1 MALWPSI
8 RNQRPHAKSPNYKQR
23 FPTSV
28 LTVTMISGVTSCG
41 QCSVQV
47 GYALKTWQLF
57 GAELHPSDSMMMRS
71 GQWLIRLFQI
81 TQVGFL
87 SAQSTTTLGWGV
99 GMTNGATLPSST
111 PLQLL
116 QVAFCLIKLGGEIW
130 IVDRDDV
137 TLVLTGQKPG
147 NVYFY
152 KRPAGEMLMRRFLE
166 NLSVNC
172 DTKKTINDFWV
183 NPCTHVYTDIAF
195 NPLPQPA
202 TTLNYW
208 VGNLISPTRGNW
220 SIIGHHLLY
229 VICAGDLAVYEYVT
243 KYLAHM
249 FQCPEHKPG
258 VMLVLLGKQGTGKG
272 LFFQILQRIWSRTSL
287 LVSDIDQIVGRF
299 NAALEHNYVII
310 MDEAMFSGDRKS
322 QDRMKSLITEK
333 TCHVEQKYQPSRT
346 ITSVHRFFAS
356 SNQQHFSH
364 VEADDRR
371 SLFLRVSDTHLGDT
385 AYFEKLLK
393 AIDDDRV
400 IAAMVYALTNLN
412 LTGFDVRARPLTHE
426 HGEQKLKSLQ
436 GFDRYWYEVLV
447 RGRFDICFIHYQWP
461 ADNFISTDQIIKGY
475 QESDKHSQKFATT
488 QSREI
493 ANAIKRLCPS
503 AKKDRRTILNAQQ
516 RGHVMPDLA
525 TARKEFDN
533 AYNFSTDWDDG
544 GTE

>member
-1 MALWPSI
+1 
-8 RNQRPHAKSPNYKQR
+8 
-23 FPTSV
+23 
-28 LTVTMISGVTSCG
+28 
-41 QCSVQV
+41 
-47 GYALKTWQLF
+47 
-57 GAELHPSDSMMMRS
+57 
-71 GQWLIRLFQI
+71 
-81 TQVGFL
+81 
-87 SAQSTTTLGWGV
+87 
-99 GMTNGATLPSST
+99 MTNGATLPSST

-272 LFFQILQRIWSRTSL
+272 LFFQILQRIWARTSL

-385 AYFEKLLK
+385 AYFEKLVK